1 MRSMREMVSGLL
13 FPEGPVAL
21 DDGSVLVGEI
31 ARGTVT
37 RVTRDGRLQVVAR
50 CGGGPNGLAIG
61 PDGAL
66 WVCNNGGT
74 HHERVWVDS
83 MPVPGFAGGELL
95 VPMPV
100 PGPDPHAGSIQRV
113 DLATGRVE
121 DVYTECDGRP
131 LCAPNDLVFDAHGGF
146 WFTDHGKIRDRAR
159 DRTGVF
165 YATASGS
172 LIREAIFPLEGP
184 NGIGLSPDGASLYVA
199 ETTTARLWR
208 FPVVAPG
215 EVALEQGF
223 VPLRGELV
231 YDPPGKRMWDSLAV
245 EECGNICLATLIE
258 GGVTVV
264 SPAGERIE
272 HVSTPDP
279 ATTNVCFGGPDLRT
293 AYVTLSGVGK
303 LVEVEWARPG
313 LRLHHQVL
321 PGAAPP
327 A

>member
-1 MRSMREMVSGLL
+1 MRVMREWVSGLQ

-66 WVCNNGGT
+66 WVCNNGGA
-74 HHERVWVDS
+74 HHEKVWVDT
-83 MPVPGFAGGELL
+83 MPVPGFAAGELL
-95 VPMPV
+95 VPI
-100 PGPDPHAGSIQRV
+100 GPAPDHRGGSIQRI

-121 DVYTECDGRP
+121 EVYTECDGRR
-131 LCAPNDLVFDAHGGF
+131 LCAPNDIVFDAHGGF
-146 WFTDHGKIRDRAR
+146 WFTDHGMARERER

-184 NGIGLSPDGASLYVA
+184 NGIGLSPDGGSLYVA

-208 FPVVAPG
+208 FRVVEPG
-215 EVALEQGF
+215 HVHQEPGF
-223 VPLRGELV
+223 VPLRGDLV

-245 EECGNICLATLIE
+245 EACGNICLATLIE

-272 HVSTPDP
+272 HVPAPDP
-279 ATTNVCFGGPDLRT
+279 ATTNLCFGGRDLRT
-293 AYVTLSGVGK
+293 AYLTLSGTGR
-303 LVEVEWARPG
+303 LMEIEWARPG
-313 LRLHHQVL
+313 LRLQHQVL
-321 PGAAPP
+321 PT
-327 A
+327 